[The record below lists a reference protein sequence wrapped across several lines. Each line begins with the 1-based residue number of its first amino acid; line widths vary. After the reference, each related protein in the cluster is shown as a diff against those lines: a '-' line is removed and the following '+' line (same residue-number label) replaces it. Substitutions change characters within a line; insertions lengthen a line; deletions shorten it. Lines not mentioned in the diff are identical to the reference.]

1 MTMELIEIISDIL
14 IFGGVLLILVVLISF
29 FLSKAKQGDERTNIH
44 RTLPNVST
52 SFSAQPRMN
61 KEQQV
66 FRKNQTAAYP
76 QIFQLNNYMSK
87 ELKIV
92 RKRTVDT
99 RDAQERIMSDDRH
112 LKATNGSGTR
122 YTIVNEEIKKSSIKA
137 ANFYL

>member
-1 MTMELIEIISDIL
+1 MELIEIISDIL

-29 FLSKAKQGDERTNIH
+29 FLSKGKKEDERSNIH
-44 RTLPNVST
+44 RTLPNITT
-52 SFSAQPRMN
+52 SFSVQPRMN
-61 KEQQV
+61 KEQKA

-76 QIFQLNNYMSK
+76 QIFQLNNYVSK

-99 RDAQERIMSDDRH
+99 RDVQERRIFDDGH
-112 LKATNGSGTR
+112 LKTTNGSGTR

>member
-1 MTMELIEIISDIL
+1 MELIEIISDIL
-14 IFGGVLLILVVLISF
+14 ILGGVLLILVVLISF
-29 FLSKAKQGDERTNIH
+29 FLSKAKQEDERSNIH
-44 RTLPNVST
+44 RTLPNITT
-52 SFSAQPRMN
+52 SFSVQPRMN
-61 KEQQV
+61 KEQKA

-99 RDAQERIMSDDRH
+99 RDVQERRIFDDGH

-122 YTIVNEEIKKSSIKA
+122 YTIVNEEINKSSIKA